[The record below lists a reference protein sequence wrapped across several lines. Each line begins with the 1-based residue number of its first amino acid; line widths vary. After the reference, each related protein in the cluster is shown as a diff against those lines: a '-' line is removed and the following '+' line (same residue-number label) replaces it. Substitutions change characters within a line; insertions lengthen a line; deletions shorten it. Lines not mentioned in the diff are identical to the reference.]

1 MTPQEKARSLRP
13 FIVKASA
20 SLSDEDALEAV
31 ELYNEW
37 APDVD
42 YEQGTRFR
50 YFGKLFR
57 VRQAHTSQAQYP
69 PSIDTA
75 ALYEEVTLPG
85 DGLTPEH
92 PIAYNNNM
100 ALEQG
105 KYYSQDGVVYRCTRD
120 TINPVY
126 NYLKD
131 LVGIYVEVVS

>member
-42 YEQGTRFR
+42 YEKGTRFR

-57 VRQAHTSQAQYP
+57 IRQAHTSQAQYP

-92 PIAYNNNM
+92 PIVYNNNM